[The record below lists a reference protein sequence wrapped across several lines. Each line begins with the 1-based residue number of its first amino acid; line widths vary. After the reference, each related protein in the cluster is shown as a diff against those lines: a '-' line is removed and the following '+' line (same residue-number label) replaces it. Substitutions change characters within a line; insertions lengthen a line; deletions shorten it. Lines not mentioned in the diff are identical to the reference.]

1 MKQPET
7 KPSDMQHLSLAIQ
20 RYRPEQDDAPVW
32 ESYQVPYDDSTSVL
46 DALHWI
52 KEHQDSSLTYRW
64 SCRMAICG
72 SCGVMVDGTPKLGCK
87 TFLRDYPQGLKVAA
101 LANFPIE
108 KDLVVDM
115 SRFLQHLTTIK
126 PYLIGEPSLAQA
138 SSAPASSDQ
147 PSSALQPQLQSPE
160 QVKRYQQFANCINC
174 GLCYSACP
182 QFGLNPEFL
191 GPAAI
196 ALAHRYNLDS
206 RDQGKAERQPALN
219 SKDGVWSCTF
229 VGFCSTVCPK
239 GVDPAAA
246 INQGKI
252 VSTMD
257 GVIQWFSPK
266 QLDANPKEP
275 TS

>member
-1 MKQPET
+1 MKQPDSI
-7 KPSDMQHLSLAIQ
+7 PSDKQHLSMTVQ

-32 ESYQVPYDDSTSVL
+32 QSYQVPYDDSTSVL

-52 KEHQDSSLTYRW
+52 KEQQDSSLAYRW

-87 TFLRDYPQGLKVAA
+87 TFLRDYPKGLKVAA

-108 KDLVVDM
+108 KDLIVDM
-115 SRFLQHLTTIK
+115 NQFLHHLTALK
-126 PYLIGEPSLAQA
+126 PYLIG
-138 SSAPASSDQ
+138 Q
-147 PSSALQPQLQSPE
+147 PSSASEPNRQSPE

-219 SKDGVWSCTF
+219 SKNGVWSCTF

-266 QLDANPKEP
+266 QLDTTPQEP